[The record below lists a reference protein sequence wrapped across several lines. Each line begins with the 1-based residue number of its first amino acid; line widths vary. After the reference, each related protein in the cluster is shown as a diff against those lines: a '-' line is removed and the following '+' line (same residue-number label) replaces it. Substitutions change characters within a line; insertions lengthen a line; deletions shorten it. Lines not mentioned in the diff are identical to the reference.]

1 MHILL
6 VNDDGIHSQ
15 GLKRLALSLA
25 EKHEV
30 TVVAPDGERS
40 AIGHGITLRRPL
52 VVQEA
57 FWSEQI
63 KTYAISGT
71 PADCTGLGLDA
82 LTEGP
87 VDLVISG
94 PNDGPNTGTDLLY
107 SGTVSAALEAAML
120 GKKALALSAPHG
132 ADTRAVVEIFL
143 QILDQLDL
151 EQDVRHALNINIPAL
166 PGEKLKGVRWAPQEL
181 VQWTEEKYERRMTP
195 DGRLSYW
202 PVLREMPP
210 VQNEASDIDC
220 LTEGYVSLT
229 PLTFC
234 ITDSSGFR
242 EKEFQISFGGR

>member
-52 VVQEA
+52 FVQEA

-71 PADCTGLGLDA
+71 PADCTRLGLDA

-181 VQWTEEKYERRMTP
+181 VQ
-195 DGRLSYW
+195 
-202 PVLREMPP
+202 
-210 VQNEASDIDC
+210 
-220 LTEGYVSLT
+220 
-229 PLTFC
+229 
-234 ITDSSGFR
+234 
-242 EKEFQISFGGR
+242 